1 MKIACLSCAAMLL
14 ALAAAMPAQAQTIP
28 NTAASAASVPSANA
42 PNPRLMTPEQKRDSG
57 SPPLTSNAQPDHP
70 VTPQIT
76 IPLARK
82 PAATGARQR
91 NARRSD
97 LPASA
102 GGVDDAVAQCDASVD
117 KSARE
122 SCREGLARAPKRR

>member
-1 MKIACLSCAAMLL
+1 MKIACLS
-14 ALAAAMPAQAQTIP
+14 LAATLTALGATTPVQAQTVP
-28 NTAASAASVPSANA
+28 GTAASVPSANV

-57 SPPLTSNAQPDHP
+57 SPPLPSDAQPDQP
-70 VTPQIT
+70 VTPQIK

-82 PAATGARQR
+82 PAPPGDRKP

-102 GGVDDAVAQCDASVD
+102 GRVDDAVARCDAAVD

-122 SCREGLARAPKRR
+122 SCREALARAPKRR

>member
-1 MKIACLSCAAMLL
+1 MKIACLS
-14 ALAAAMPAQAQTIP
+14 LAATLSALGATTPVQAQTVP
-28 NTAASAASVPSANA
+28 GTAASVPSANV